1 MLLFKRIFLLIG
13 ILPLLACG
21 FEPVYGVDK
30 PVNRLLGNVDIK
42 VYSGRNYF
50 ELRDKLI
57 QRLGVSGSDALYLIK
72 YEINVTP
79 KSLTI
84 SKDND
89 VTRYILN
96 GDTDFKIINKLSKK
110 VVYEN
115 SISSSV
121 AYSSTAGTHATS
133 IAERDANVRLSWDM
147 ADRIVTLLLITVEEW
162 LE

>member
-1 MLLFKRIFLLIG
+1 MLLFNRRIFLFG
-13 ILPLLACG
+13 VLPLAACG
-21 FEPVYGVDK
+21 FQPIYGVDK
-30 PVNRLLGNVDIK
+30 PANQIQGKISVEVSN
-42 VYSGRNYF
+42 GRNYF

-121 AYSSTAGTHATS
+121 AYSSTAGTYATS
-133 IAERDANVRLSWDM
+133 IAERDSNVRLSWDM